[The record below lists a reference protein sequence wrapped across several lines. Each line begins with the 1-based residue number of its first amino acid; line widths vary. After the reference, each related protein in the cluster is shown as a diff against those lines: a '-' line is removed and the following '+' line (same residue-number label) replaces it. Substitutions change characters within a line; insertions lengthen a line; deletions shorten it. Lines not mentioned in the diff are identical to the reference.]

1 MAVAKKTNI
10 RKYLPRND
18 EAEKAVLGMMIRNNG
33 LLADGL
39 AALTSDDFYPENVN
53 HIAIFN
59 ALYRLYS
66 RHETVDVQTL
76 INELIN
82 ANDIE
87 ISGGADYISDLID
100 GGYAFIMFKHYLR
113 IVIDQSL
120 LRHYL
125 LEMDNITQD
134 YYKGDIGDVT
144 SFIGQAEKRL
154 NDIAEKRIV
163 GDFVDA
169 KTAAKNLE
177 KDFEELKE
185 AAKDDSVTG
194 VTTAFTSLNKYT
206 HGWQEGQFIIVAAR
220 PGVGKTALALNLAL
234 NAAREGASVAYFSLE
249 MLVPELF
256 KRLVAN
262 EANINHDNL
271 ITGFGLNR
279 KENKIKINEA
289 LHNLSQ
295 LKIYVDDTAGIQI
308 LDLVAKV
315 RSLYNK
321 DPNLKL
327 VFVDHIGL
335 VKTKAK
341 IASESRQA
349 EIQIISQTLK
359 ALALELKISIIGLS
373 QLNRKVEERG
383 GEPILSD
390 LRESGSIEQDA
401 DVVLMLHEIKPSN
414 KNSKN
419 VLEKN
424 NEEVDRVQDEL
435 AKKEGGENTSLIN
448 VNLAKNRAGKTNNH
462 IPLLFS
468 KNYCKFSNPSSESE
482 EEIASLNK
490 ARIKY
495 SNLD

>member
-1 MAVAKKTNI
+1 M
-10 RKYLPRND
+10 
-18 EAEKAVLGMMIRNNG
+18 
-33 LLADGL
+33 
-39 AALTSDDFYPENVN
+39 
-53 HIAIFN
+53 
-59 ALYRLYS
+59 
-66 RHETVDVQTL
+66 
-76 INELIN
+76 
-82 ANDIE
+82 
-87 ISGGADYISDLID
+87 
-100 GGYAFIMFKHYLR
+100 
-113 IVIDQSL
+113 
-120 LRHYL
+120 
-125 LEMDNITQD
+125 
-134 YYKGDIGDVT
+134 
-144 SFIGQAEKRL
+144 
-154 NDIAEKRIV
+154 
-163 GDFVDA
+163 FVD
-169 KTAAKNLE
+169 L
-177 KDFEELKE
+177 
-185 AAKDDSVTG
+185 
-194 VTTAFTSLNKYT
+194 
-206 HGWQEGQFIIVAAR
+206 
-220 PGVGKTALALNLAL
+220 
-234 NAAREGASVAYFSLE
+234 
-249 MLVPELF
+249 
-256 KRLVAN
+256 
-262 EANINHDNL
+262 
-271 ITGFGLNR
+271 
-279 KENKIKINEA
+279 
-289 LHNLSQ
+289 
-295 LKIYVDDTAGIQI
+295 
-308 LDLVAKV
+308 
-315 RSLYNK
+315 
-321 DPNLKL
+321 
-327 VFVDHIGL
+327 IGL